1 MSKSE
6 EMLSI
11 IAECLIEIA
20 HDNGNISTGRYNV
33 LVENLALIKEGF

>member
-6 EMLSI
+6 ELLAI

-20 HDNGNISTGRYNV
+20 CGDGCMTTGRYDV

>member
-6 EMLSI
+6 ELLAI

-20 HDNGNISTGRYNV
+20 HDDGYITTGRYSV
-33 LVENLALIKEGF
+33 IVEKLALIEEDF